1 MITKRAMRTKSLVF
15 LALSAALA
23 GCAGQVRD
31 YVGPRA
37 GIVAPQLLRFQVNQM
52 QATCMGEQLER
63 RLTPRQMRM
72 FARALG
78 AVDRGYADPA
88 RFTWPDVMWVAQSMG
103 DAAVPPAL
111 RQADAACGVSQ
122 ALTYAREN
130 SEEAVAER
138 RRAAEALAAA
148 NAPRPANWLSLG
160 AAPSG
165 QTIAIDASTLV
176 RDGDRRT
183 AWFRL
188 ADPGATGPSD
198 NAYLLRIDCAA
209 RTINARAR
217 ERRNAAGEVSEHVDY
232 PDNPLR
238 VEGGTVMEIAFL
250 SLCTEGS
257 AAPNP
262 G

>member
-1 MITKRAMRTKSLVF
+1 MKRLVP

-37 GIVAPQLLRFQVNQM
+37 EIVAPQLLRFEVNQM
-52 QATCMGEQLER
+52 QASCIGQHLER
-63 RLTPRQMRM
+63 QLTPRQLRM

-78 AVDRGYADPA
+78 AVRQGYSNPA
-88 RFTWPDVMWVAQSMG
+88 RFTFPDVMWVANAMG
-103 DAAVPPAL
+103 DAAVPRAL
-111 RQADAACGVSQ
+111 AQADAACGVTQ
-122 ALTYAREN
+122 ALTYARET
-130 SEEAVAER
+130 SAEAVAR
-138 RRAAEALAAA
+138 RRQAEEAAAAA
-148 NAPRPANWLSLG
+148 NAPRPASWLSLG

-165 QTIAIDASTLV
+165 QAIAIDASTLV
-176 RDGDRRT
+176 REGDVRT

-188 ADPGATGPSD
+188 TDPGTPGPSD

-209 RTINARAR
+209 RTINPRAR
-217 ERRNAAGEVSEHVDY
+217 ERRSDVGAVSEHVNY
-232 PDNPLR
+232 PDNPLP

-250 SLCTEGS
+250 SLCTEG
-257 AAPNP
+257 AARPNP

>member
-1 MITKRAMRTKSLVF
+1 MKRLVP

-37 GIVAPQLLRFQVNQM
+37 EIVAPQLLRFEVNSM
-52 QATCMGEQLER
+52 QATCIGERLER
-63 RLTPRQMRM
+63 VLTPRQLRL

-78 AVDRGYADPA
+78 AVRQGYADPR
-88 RFTWPDVMWVAQSMG
+88 RFTFPDVMWVANAMG
-103 DAAVPPAL
+103 DAAVPRAL
-111 RQADAACGVSQ
+111 AEADAACGVTQ
-122 ALTYAREN
+122 ALDYARATA
-130 SEEAVAER
+130 EAEAAR
-138 RRAAEALAAA
+138 RRQAEQAAA
-148 NAPRPANWLSLG
+148 AASAPRPANWLSLG

-165 QTIAIDASTLV
+165 QAIAIDASTLV
-176 RDGDRRT
+176 REGDLRT

-188 ADPGATGPSD
+188 ADPGTPGPSD

-209 RTINARAR
+209 RTINPKAR
-217 ERRNAAGEVSEHVDY
+217 ERRSAEGVVSEHVDY
-232 PDNPLR
+232 PDNPLP

-257 AAPNP
+257 ARPNP